1 MIKQLTKITILP
13 LLMGLLFADDWVIE
27 SIYLDLGLGRTD
39 AGGIHGCEMAPDGN
53 IWIVGY
59 GSVLATADDTLIN
72 GTDTTLVRPIWV
84 LDGDGAHASF
94 SPIRFVTNADGSADT
109 LDNSARG
116 LSLDQNGNLV
126 YSYYNELLR
135 FNYMTGE
142 LMDRYFPAYDDAG
155 STSSLTEATVDDA
168 GNIYVSWVGGAGR
181 PVVKISPDMTSQSTV
196 YSTGVNYNRSTTVSP
211 SGDALYM
218 GSTWGSGGI
227 TALVANTLGT
237 AFEHGMQYGEVQH
250 TWDVYDITYDTTIAG
265 TDTTITADTVTTSTT
280 GGVDIWAETL
290 DWNLGVLWAGETDP
304 GWYSSFDEGITS
316 PHPYAGE
323 WIGFDTG
330 NSGAIVDNLG
340 VGQSVQATD
349 DASALAATGVT
360 CNPRA
365 MAKSADGMT
374 LYVADF
380 STSVIQKWTNA
391 NPVTLTIDDDSQDDS
406 PIVAKGYALNQA
418 YPNPFNPSTTISY
431 EVGRTGN
438 ATLKVF
444 NLRGELIRILKEGWH
459 FNGRHQVSWDGKDN
473 SGMQVP
479 SGTYIYRLSSAEV
492 SFSKRVTFMK

>member
-1 MIKQLTKITILP
+1 MIKQLIKVTILP
-13 LLMGLLFADDWVIE
+13 LLIGSLFADDWAME
-27 SIYLDLGLGRTD
+27 SVFLDRMMPRDDGH
-39 AGGIHGCEMAPDGN
+39 GIHGCEVAPDGN
-53 IWIVGY
+53 VWVAAY
-59 GSVLATADDTLIN
+59 GQTLMESGDTLIN

-84 LDGDGAHASF
+84 LDGDGNHVSF

-116 LSLDQNGNLV
+116 LSLDQNGNLI

-135 FNYMTGE
+135 FNYQTGE
-142 LMDRYFPAYDDAG
+142 LMNRYFPVYDEAG

-168 GNIYVSWVGGAGR
+168 GNIYVSWVAGAAR

-196 YSTGVNYNRSTTVSP
+196 YSAGVNYNRTTTVNP
-211 SGDALYM
+211 AGDMLFM
-218 GSTWGSGGI
+218 GSTWGAGGI

-237 AFEHGMQYGEVQH
+237 AFEHGMQYGEVEH

-280 GGVDIWAETL
+280 GGVDIWPETL
-290 DWNLGVLWAGETDP
+290 DMNLGVLWAGETDP
-304 GWYSSFDEGITS
+304 AWYSSFSEGITS
-316 PHPYAGE
+316 PHQYAGE
-323 WIGFDTG
+323 WIGFSTNG
-330 NSGAIVDNLG
+330 GAIVDNFG
-340 VGQSVQATD
+340 VGQSVAATD

-365 MAKSADGMT
+365 MGKSADGMT

-380 STSVIQKWTNA
+380 STNVIQKWTNA
-391 NPVTLTIDDDSQDDS
+391 SPVTLTIDDDSQDDS

-438 ATLKVF
+438 ATLEIF
-444 NLRGELIRILKEGWH
+444 NLRGELIRTLKEGWH